1 MDATEKQRV
10 LFIGTQNRTR
20 SQMAEGM
27 LRHWASDRFEVYSA
41 GTTAGEIP
49 ALSLKAMAEIGIDI
63 SGHESKTL
71 DRYVSSSWDWIITMC
86 DQARLACPVFPDVR
100 NTNHWGFADPAE
112 ATGTEDERLAAFRLV
127 RNEIS
132 GRLRLFVLAAENT
145 TAADRAA
152 MQG

>member
-1 MDATEKQRV
+1 MDANEKQRV
-10 LFIGTQNRTR
+10 LFIGTHNRTR

-27 LRHWASDRFEVYSA
+27 LRHWASDRFDVYSA
-41 GTTAGEIP
+41 GTQSSEIP
-49 ALSLKAMAEIGIDI
+49 PLSIQAMAEIGIDI

-86 DQARLACPVFPDVR
+86 DQARLACPVFPR
-100 NTNHWGFADPAE
+100 RPHTNHWGFSDPSE
-112 ATGTEDERLAAFRLV
+112 TTGTDDERLAAFRLV